1 MYQKNQ
7 TISTD
12 KDWITIWLFTIIAFI
27 GLVCIFS
34 VEFRSNDDF
43 LKSLFAFKKNY
54 SKQFFYLILCFI
66 IATFILLMDS
76 KIFTATPNIL
86 YVVGILLMI
95 LTFIVGK
102 TVNGSRSWIPLGF
115 MNLQPV
121 ETCKIF
127 VSLAL
132 AKYLSR
138 PETDFTKTKSQLI
151 ASGICFLPVIFS
163 LLQNETGLALVYF
176 TFLLPMYREGF
187 PPIYLILGVS
197 LGALLILTLL
207 LPSLHLLIGLSIAA
221 FSSFYFLKRK
231 IKRNRSIL
239 MFIFVAWGVS
249 AAFVGLAVPFIFKHV
264 FQKYQA
270 DRIFSMV
277 GRDNPYVTAD
287 TANLLS
293 PEIQFANKK
302 IKKDTENYNVKQSK
316 IAIGSGGLFGKGFL
330 KGTQTQ
336 GDFVPEQHTDFI
348 FTSLGENFGFVGCTI
363 LMLLY
368 LALLL
373 RIVFIAER
381 QRSTFSRVYAYSV
394 AAIIFFHVAIN
405 ICMTIGLA
413 PVIGITLP
421 LMSYGGSSLITFTIL
436 IFILVKLDSDR
447 QMVLR

>member
-1 MYQKNQ
+1 MYKRRPI
-7 TISTD
+7 ISTE
-12 KDWITIWLFTIIAFI
+12 KDWVTIWLYALIAVI
-27 GLVCIFS
+27 GLLCIFS
-34 VEFRSNDDF
+34 VEYKANDDF
-43 LKSLFAFKKNY
+43 FKSILAFKKNY
-54 SKQFFYLILCFI
+54 SKQFIYLIVCIVL
-66 IATFILLMDS
+66 ATFILLMDS

-86 YVVGILLMI
+86 YLLGIGLMI
-95 LTFIVGK
+95 LTFFVGK
-102 TVNGSRSWIPLGF
+102 NVNGSKSWIPLGF

-127 VSLAL
+127 TALAL
-132 AKYLSR
+132 SKYLSR
-138 PETDFTKTKSQLI
+138 PETDFTKSKSHFI
-151 ASGICFLPVIFS
+151 ASGICFLPIVFS

-187 PPIYLILGVS
+187 PPIYLIAGAS
-197 LGALLILTLL
+197 LAILLVTALLFTALQLIIAI
-207 LPSLHLLIGLSIAA
+207 SLLIMFLI
-221 FSSFYFLKRK
+221 YFLKRK
-231 IKRNRSIL
+231 FKRNKSIL
-239 MFIFVAWGVS
+239 VFLIGAWMS
-249 AAFVGLAVPFIFKHV
+249 SILFVGLIVPFLFKHV

-277 GRDNPYVTAD
+277 GQNNPYDNETTAD
-287 TANLLS
+287 LS
-293 PEIQFANKK
+293 AAGVNKK
-302 IKKDTENYNVKQSK
+302 KDKADKENYNVKQSK
-316 IAIGSGGLFGKGFL
+316 IAIGSGGFWGKGFL

-348 FTSLGENFGFVGCTI
+348 FTSLGENFGFIGCTI

-373 RIVFIAER
+373 RILLIAER

-394 AAIIFFHVAIN
+394 ASIIFFHVAIN

-421 LMSYGGSSLITFTIL
+421 LMSYGGSSLLTFTIL
-436 IFILVKLDSDR
+436 IFILVKLDADR

>member
-1 MYQKNQ
+1 MYQKKQ
-7 TISTD
+7 IIATD
-12 KDWITIWLFTIIAFI
+12 KDWITIWLFTIIALI

-43 LKSLFAFKKNY
+43 FKSLFAFNKNY
-54 SKQFFYLILCFI
+54 SKQFFYLILCFV

-86 YVVGILLMI
+86 YVIGILLMI
-95 LTFIVGK
+95 STFIFGK

-138 PETDFTKTKSQLI
+138 PETDFAKTKSQLI
-151 ASGICFLPVIFS
+151 ASGICFLPIIFS

-197 LGALLILTLL
+197 LGVLLIHTLL
-207 LPSLHLLIGLSIAA
+207 LPTLHLLIGLTVLA
-221 FSSFYFLKRK
+221 FLSFYFLRLK

-239 MFIFVAWGVS
+239 MIIFIAWAVS
-249 AAFVGLAVPFIFKHV
+249 AAFVGLAVPFIFKNV

-277 GRDNPYVTAD
+277 GRDNPYVTD
-287 TANLLS
+287 TADLAS
-293 PEIQFANKK
+293 PEIQAANKK

-348 FTSLGENFGFVGCTI
+348 FTSLGENFGFVGCTT

-373 RIVFIAER
+373 RIVLIAER

-421 LMSYGGSSLITFTIL
+421 MMSYGGSSLITFTVL

>member
-1 MYQKNQ
+1 MYEKKPI
-7 TISTD
+7 ISTD
-12 KDWITIWLFTIIAFI
+12 KDWALIWLYAIIASI

-34 VEFRSNDDF
+34 VEFRANDD
-43 LKSLFAFKKNY
+43 LIKSLFAFKKNY
-54 SKQFFYLILCFI
+54 SKQLVYLIACAV
-66 IATFILLMDS
+66 IAIFILLTDS
-76 KIFTATPNIL
+76 KLFTATPNIL

-95 LTFIVGK
+95 ATFFIGK
-102 TVNGSRSWIPLGF
+102 NVNGSRSWIPLGF

-127 VSLAL
+127 TALAL

-138 PETDFTKTKSQLI
+138 NDTDFSKHKSHLI
-151 ASGICFLPVIFS
+151 AAGICFLPIVFS

-176 TFLLPMYREGF
+176 AFLLPMYREGL
-187 PPIYLILGVS
+187 PPIYLILGFS
-197 LGALLILTLL
+197 LSVLLVVTLL
-207 LPSLHLLIGLSIAA
+207 LPAIQLIIALSVIAVLMLYA
-221 FSSFYFLKRK
+221 LKRK
-231 IKRNRSIL
+231 MKRDKSIAL
-239 MFIFVAWGVS
+239 VIISAWALS
-249 AAFVGLAVPFIFKHV
+249 CLFVGIMVPFIFKNV

-277 GRDNPYVTAD
+277 GRDNPFVEKAMDDATVDIKAV
-287 TANLLS
+287 
-293 PEIQFANKK
+293 KK
-302 IKKDTENYNVKQSK
+302 GKDDKENYNVKQSK
-316 IAIGSGGLFGKGFL
+316 IAIGSGGIFGKGFL

-363 LMLLY
+363 LMVLY
-368 LALLL
+368 LAMLL
-373 RIVFIAER
+373 RIVMIAER

-421 LMSYGGSSLITFTIL
+421 LMSYGGSSLLTFTIL
-436 IFILVKLDSDR
+436 IFILIKLDADR